1 MSRLIIEETF
11 LHTRSPTYLSFP
23 MIYVGLANLA
33 NALWV
38 ILHLPEA
45 LLVIQR
51 GVIECEER
59 YLEA

>member
-1 MSRLIIEETF
+1 MSRLVIEGTF
-11 LHTRSPTYLSFP
+11 LHTRNPAYLSFP

-38 ILHLPEA
+38 ILLLLEA
-45 LLVIQR
+45 LLVIQL

>member
-1 MSRLIIEETF
+1 
-11 LHTRSPTYLSFP
+11 

-38 ILHLPEA
+38 ILLLLEA
-45 LLVIQR
+45 LLVIQL

>member
-33 NALWV
+33 NAPWV

-45 LLVIQR
+45 LVVIQR
-51 GVIECEER
+51 GVIEREER
-59 YLEA
+59 YVEA